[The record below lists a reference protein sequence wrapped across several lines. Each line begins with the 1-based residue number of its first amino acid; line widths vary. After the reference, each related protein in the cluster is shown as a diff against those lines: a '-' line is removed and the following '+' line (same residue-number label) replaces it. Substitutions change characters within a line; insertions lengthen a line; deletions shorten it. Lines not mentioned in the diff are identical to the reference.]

1 MTDRGELRE
10 GAYAD
15 ITIFDPNTVID
26 KGTFTDPI
34 QYPDGIVH
42 VMINGEFA
50 VKNGQH
56 TGTRNGVVLRKKG
69 TEVIK

>member
-1 MTDRGELRE
+1 M
-10 GAYAD
+10 
-15 ITIFDPNTVID
+15 ID

-34 QYPDGIVH
+34 QYPDGIEY

-50 VKNGQH
+50 VKNGEH

-69 TEVIK
+69 KEVVK